1 MKHLGWNSW
10 LLALAL
16 LALGACTQAPTGQR
30 PTSPTSS
37 AVVEREGVRHLQHQV
52 VVGYADEGALQEA
65 IRRLGATEVGRIPE
79 LRAAL
84 LSVSQDALKASRTLK
99 GFPGIRYA
107 EPHYA
112 MVTAPKDDPVEKP
125 KASGGGVE
133 ALGLRPL
140 GNPSDQILDELPQY
154 ALDPRHLDAKAAWD
168 AGYKGQ
174 GVVVAI
180 IDDPADVTHP
190 DLAANWAGKAYDP
203 VTNTVYTDAEAWV
216 NFIESLDPANIS
228 HGTFVASTVSAAKDG
243 QGIAGLAPKSKFLPV
258 AIFQPSYVGDFYVAR
273 GIVWA
278 VNNGAHILNNS
289 WGGLGYGNLVKE
301 AFDYA
306 LANGVVVVASAGN
319 SSKDEV
325 RTPAGYPGIIASVAA
340 DGNREKTD
348 FSTYGRHVSSAA
360 PGLDVLLANP
370 TWLGGGYGLI
380 SGTSFSGPYTAA
392 AAALVKGACPSA
404 TPYQVRRALET
415 TTWEKT
421 FTREKGWGHLNV
433 GNLANLLSQGCT
445 ALPVPGSVVRVKVE
459 YFNENGLFPGL
470 FADVMLRGKGL
481 RAGDPDDPTPVYW
494 ARTDMNGEAWFH
506 EIAPG
511 EYDIYVA
518 GADLS
523 LTGGLPEERGTFVGT
538 LIATSGSTAANPVF
552 KLVRLNA
559 TEVNLN
565 PTDPY
570 EPNDSPSQ
578 ATPIAY
584 GITTQLA
591 YIFSQP
597 RDFDFF
603 AFTGTAGDEIR
614 ARVYAKSSIG
624 GTLDSYLFLLDA
636 AGNVLEE
643 NDDLVP
649 GQITDSEITFSL
661 PASGTYYLVVT
672 SYTIASDL
680 AASDNS
686 PFNKYRLELVKTN

>member
-1 MKHLGWNSW
+1 MKRLGWNSW

-154 ALDPRHLDAKAAWD
+154 ALDPRRLDAKAAWD
-168 AGYKGQ
+168 RGFEGE

-258 AIFQPSYVGDFYVAR
+258 AIFQPDYVGDFYVAR

-415 TTWEKT
+415 TTWERSFSRK
-421 FTREKGWGHLNV
+421 KGWGHLNARS
-433 GNLANLLSQGCT
+433 LANLLQGGCT
-445 ALPVPGSVVRVKVE
+445 ALPGKGSVVRVKVE
-459 YFNENGLFPGL
+459 YQNERGRSPGL
-470 FADVMLRGKGL
+470 LADVILRGQGL
-481 RAGDPDDPTPVYW
+481 RPGDPTDPTPIYW
-494 ARTDMNGEAWFH
+494 ARTDQNGEAWFY

-511 EYDIYVA
+511 TYEIYVA
-518 GADLS
+518 GADLA

-538 LIATSGSTAANPVF
+538 LVANPGSSASNPDF
-552 KLVRLNA
+552 KWVLLNA
-559 TEVNLN
+559 AEVNLN

-570 EPNDSPSQ
+570 EPNDSLSQ

-584 GITTQLA
+584 ETLTQLA
-591 YIFSQP
+591 YIYGGPQ
-597 RDFDFF
+597 DFDWFSF
-603 AFTGTAGDEIR
+603 QGQAGDTIK
-614 ARVYAKSSIG
+614 ARVYARSSIG
-624 GTLDSYLFLLDA
+624 GTLDSYLYLYDANRNLLA
-636 AGNVLEE
+636 K
-643 NDDLVP
+643 NDDIVS
-649 GQITDSEITFSL
+649 GQITDSEITFTLSQD
-661 PASGTYYLVVT
+661 GTYYLVVT
-672 SYTIASDL
+672 SYTIATGGSD
-680 AASDNS
+680 DN
-686 PFNKYRLELVKTN
+686 PFNKYRLELRKTN

>member
-1 MKHLGWNSW
+1 MKRLGWNSW

-30 PTSPTSS
+30 PTSPTSI
-37 AVVEREGVRHLQHQV
+37 AVVEREGVRYLQHQV

-65 IRRLGATEVGRIPE
+65 IRRLGATEVDQIPE

-168 AGYKGQ
+168 AGYEGQ

-203 VTNTVYTDAEAWV
+203 VTNTVYTDAAAWV
-216 NFIESLDPANIS
+216 NFIESLNPANIS

-258 AIFQPSYVGDFYVAR
+258 AIFQPDYVGDFYVAR

-415 TTWEKT
+415 TTWEGS
-421 FTREKGWGHLNV
+421 FSREKGWGHLNART
-433 GNLANLLSQGCT
+433 LANLLQGGCT
-445 ALPVPGSVVRVKVE
+445 ALPGKGSVVRVKVE
-459 YFNENGLFPGL
+459 YQNERGRSPGL
-470 FADVMLRGKGL
+470 LADVILRGQGL
-481 RAGDPDDPTPVYW
+481 RPGDPTDPTPIYW
-494 ARTDMNGEAWFH
+494 ARTDQNGEAWFY

-511 EYDIYVA
+511 TYEIYVA
-518 GADLS
+518 GADLA

-538 LIATSGSTAANPVF
+538 LVANPGSSASNPDF
-552 KLVRLNA
+552 KWVLLNA
-559 TEVNLN
+559 AEVNLN

-570 EPNDSPSQ
+570 EPNDSLSQ

-584 GITTQLA
+584 ETLTQLA
-591 YIFSQP
+591 YIYGGPQ
-597 RDFDFF
+597 DFDWFSF
-603 AFTGTAGDEIR
+603 QGQAGDTIK
-614 ARVYAKSSIG
+614 ARVYARSSIG
-624 GTLDSYLFLLDA
+624 GTLDSYLYLYDANRNLLA
-636 AGNVLEE
+636 E
-643 NDDLVP
+643 NDDIVS
-649 GQITDSEITFSL
+649 GQITDSEITFTLSQD
-661 PASGTYYLVVT
+661 GTYYLVVT
-672 SYTIASDL
+672 SYTIATGGSD
-680 AASDNS
+680 DN
-686 PFNKYRLELVKTN
+686 PFNKYRLELRKTN

>member
-1 MKHLGWNSW
+1 MKGYRLIS
-10 LLALAL
+10 LISLAVAL
-16 LALGACTQAPTGQR
+16 VACSQPPSQTHQ
-30 PTSPTSS
+30 PTSPGIVVTS
-37 AVVEREGVRHLQHQV
+37 EGVRHFQGQV
-52 VVGYADEGALQEA
+52 VVGYQDEATLQEA
-65 IRRLGATEVGRIPE
+65 IGKLEAVEIARIPE

-84 LSVSQDALKASRTLK
+84 LQVKGDALKASWILK
-99 GFPGIRYA
+99 GLPGIRYA
-107 EPHYA
+107 EPHLA
-112 MVTAPKDDPVEKP
+112 QVLPPQEDPVEQP
-125 KASGGGVE
+125 RHRSDV
-133 ALGLRPL
+133 LQTL

-154 ALDPRHLDAKAAWD
+154 ALDPRHLNAKAAWD
-168 AGYKGQ
+168 QGFEGE

-190 DLAANWAGKAYDP
+190 DLAQNWAGKAYDP
-203 VTNTVYTDAEAWV
+203 VTDTTYTNPNDWLS
-216 NFIESLDPANIS
+216 FINNNPNLY
-228 HGTFVASTVSAAKDG
+228 HGTFVASTVSAARDG
-243 QGIAGLAPKSKFLPV
+243 QGIAGLAPKTKFLPV

-278 VNNGAHILNNS
+278 VNNGAQVLNNS

-325 RTPAGYPGIIASVAA
+325 RTPAGYPGIIASAAA
-340 DGNREKTD
+340 DGNRNKTD
-348 FSTYGRHVSSAA
+348 FSTHGRHISSAA

-392 AAALVKGACPSA
+392 AAALVKAACPSA
-404 TPYQVRRALET
+404 TPYQVRRALEI
-415 TTWEKT
+415 TTWERS
-421 FTREKGWGHLNV
+421 FSREKGWGHLNA
-433 GNLANLLSQGCT
+433 GNLANLLSQGCA
-445 ALPVPGSVVRVKVE
+445 ALPAPGSVVKVKVE

-481 RAGDPDDPTPVYW
+481 RAGDPTDPTPVYW
-494 ARTDMNGEAWFH
+494 ARTDMNGEAWFY

-538 LIATSGSTAANPVF
+538 LVATPGSTAGSPNF
-552 KLVRLNA
+552 KLVRLSA
-559 TEVNLN
+559 SEVNLN
-565 PTDPY
+565 PQDPY
-570 EPNDSPSQ
+570 EPNDNLDQ
-578 ATPIAY
+578 AKPLGY
-584 GITTQLA
+584 GTLTQLA
-591 YIFSQP
+591 YIFGQS

-603 AFTGTAGDEIR
+603 TFSGTAGDAIR

-624 GTLDSYLFLLDA
+624 GTLDSYLYLLDA
-636 AGNVLEE
+636 SGNVLAE
-643 NDDLVP
+643 NDDIVP
-649 GQITDSEITFSL
+649 GQITDSEITFTL
-661 PASGTYYLVVT
+661 PADDTYYLVVT
-672 SYTIASDL
+672 SYTIASDPT
-680 AASDNS
+680 ASDNN

>member
-1 MKHLGWNSW
+1 MKRLGWNSW

-168 AGYKGQ
+168 AGYEGQ

-203 VTNTVYTDAEAWV
+203 VTNTVYTDAAAWV
-216 NFIESLDPANIS
+216 NFIESLNPANIS

-258 AIFQPSYVGDFYVAR
+258 AIFQPDYVGDFYVAR

-392 AAALVKGACPSA
+392 AAALVKAACPAA
-404 TPYQVRRALET
+404 TPYQVRKALET

-421 FTREKGWGHLNV
+421 FTREKGWGHLNAK
-433 GNLANLLSQGCT
+433 NLADLLRQGCT
-445 ALPVPGSVVRVKVE
+445 ALPEKGSVVRVKVE
-459 YFNENGLFPGL
+459 YQNERGRFPGL
-470 FADVMLRGKGL
+470 LADVILRGQGL
-481 RAGDPDDPTPVYW
+481 RPGDPTDPTPIYW
-494 ARTDMNGEAWFH
+494 ARTDQNGEAWFY

-511 EYDIYVA
+511 TYEIYVA
-518 GADLS
+518 GADLA

-538 LIATSGSTAANPVF
+538 LVANSGSSAGNPDF

-559 TEVNLN
+559 AEVNLN
-565 PTDPY
+565 PVDPY
-570 EPNDSPSQ
+570 EPNDTQGQ
-578 ATPIAY
+578 AKPIAY
-584 GITTQLA
+584 GQTTQLA
-591 YIFSQP
+591 YIYGQD
-597 RDFDFF
+597 RDFDWFSF
-603 AFTGTAGDEIR
+603 QGQAGDTIK
-614 ARVYAKSSIG
+614 ARVYARSSIG
-624 GTLDSYLFLLDA
+624 GTLDSYLYLYDANGNLLA
-636 AGNVLEE
+636 E
-643 NDDLVP
+643 NDDIVS
-649 GQITDSEITFSL
+649 GQITDSEITFTLSQG
-661 PASGTYYLVVT
+661 GTYYLVVT
-672 SYTIASDL
+672 SYTIASDPN
-680 AASDNS
+680 ASDNN
-686 PFNKYRLELVKTN
+686 PFNKYRLELRKTN

>member
-1 MKHLGWNSW
+1 MKALHLT
-10 LLALAL
+10 
-16 LALGACTQAPTGQR
+16 LALGLAALLGACSQPPAQTRSPKEPGVMV
-30 PTSPTSS
+30 TS
-37 AVVEREGVRHLQHQV
+37 EGVRHFQGQV
-52 VVGYADEGALQEA
+52 VVGYQDEAALQEA
-65 IRRLGATEVGRIPE
+65 VRKLGAKELARIPE
-79 LRAAL
+79 LKAAL
-84 LSVSQDALKASRTLK
+84 LQVPGDALKASRALK
-99 GFPGIRYA
+99 GARGVRYA
-107 EPHYA
+107 EPHFA
-112 MVTAPKDDPVEKP
+112 QVTPPKDEPVEAP
-125 KASGGGVE
+125 RGRADS
-133 ALGLRPL
+133 LLPL
-140 GNPSDQILDELPQY
+140 ANPSDQILDALPQY
-154 ALDPRHLDAKAAWD
+154 ALDPRHLNAKRAWD
-168 AGYKGQ
+168 LGFEGE
-174 GVVVAI
+174 GVTVAI

-203 VTNTVYTDAEAWV
+203 VNDTVFTDPAAWV
-216 NFIESLDPANIS
+216 TFATANDPANTY
-228 HGTFVASTVSAAKDG
+228 HGTFVASTVSAPRDG
-243 QGIAGLAPKSKFLPV
+243 QGIAGLAPKTKFLPV
-258 AIFQPSYVGDFYVAR
+258 AIFQPNYVGDFYVAR

-278 VNNGAHILNNS
+278 VNNGAQVLNNS

-340 DGNREKTD
+340 DGNRNKTD
-348 FSTYGRHVSSAA
+348 FSTFGRHVSSAA

-392 AAALVKGACPSA
+392 AAALVKAACPGA
-404 TPYQVRRALET
+404 TPYQVRRALES
-415 TTWEKT
+415 TTWERT
-421 FTREKGWGHLNV
+421 FSREKGWGHLNA
-433 GNLANLLSQGCT
+433 GNLADLLRRGCA
-445 ALPVPGSVVRVKVE
+445 ALPPKGSVVQVKVE

-470 FADVMLRGKGL
+470 LADVILRGKGL
-481 RAGDPDDPTPVYW
+481 RPGDATDPTPVYW
-494 ARTDMNGEAWFH
+494 ARTDLNGEAWFY

-538 LIATSGSTAANPVF
+538 LVATSGSHAGSPDF

-559 TEVNLN
+559 AEVNLN

-570 EPNDSPSQ
+570 EPNDNPSQ

-584 GITTQLA
+584 GTTTQLA
-591 YIFSQP
+591 YIFGQP

-614 ARVYAKSSIG
+614 ARVYAKSSLG

-636 AGNVLEE
+636 SGNVLAE

-649 GQITDSEITFSL
+649 GQITDSEITFTL

-672 SYTIASDL
+672 SYTIASDP

-686 PFNKYRLELVKTN
+686 PFNKYRLELAKTN